1 MQILVNFVNFVTT
14 SNTLNYH
21 FNVVFLFHCFVV
33 ITVVCKKDS
42 FELIL
47 NNNFISLIFP
57 LKSQILEI
65 CKWHIKM
72 LKSSNFHT
80 ILNKLDCW
88 DLIQSIGILNF
99 FGREGKVKKQ
109 NSFFPCQLFK
119 TLLVILIDFILN
131 KQVNFMIFKCWN
143 FLNFWKWQFL
153 N

>member
-65 CKWHIKM
+65 CKWHIKL

-88 DLIQSIGILNF
+88 DLIQSIGIQTIVCWDLIQYI
-99 FGREGKVKKQ
+99 GIQTIVCWDLIQSIGIQ
-109 NSFFPCQLFK
+109 TS
-119 TLLVILIDFILN
+119 LLGSNPIYWDSN
-131 KQVNFMIFKCWN
+131 
-143 FLNFWKWQFL
+143 
-153 N
+153 